1 MDRPAIEAAMSNRFG
16 QGDVN
21 REIPPG
27 KALPFMVLFFDPP
40 VEIDAV
46 MVKADDAR

>member
-1 MDRPAIEAAMSNRFG
+1 
-16 QGDVN
+16 VN

-27 KALPFMVLFFDPP
+27 KALPFMVIFFDPP

-46 MVKADDAR
+46 KVKADDAQ

>member
-1 MDRPAIEAAMSNRFG
+1 M
-16 QGDVN
+16 N

-27 KALPFMVLFFDPP
+27 KVLPFMVIFFDPP